1 MLSDGKLFLYKNWR
15 DPPKHVFD
23 LLLCTVC
30 VITDALIPPFL
41 ILTLLHLS
49 TRNPVPVSRLS
60 RIRMCVFTRRGGGE
74 RLHQQLLLLVC
85 TPSARHTNMH
95 AHMLTHSCMSGA
107 GGAQRT

>member
-30 VITDALIPPFL
+30 VTLVPPFL

-49 TRNPVPVSRLS
+49 TRNPVPV
-60 RIRMCVFTRRGGGE
+60 
-74 RLHQQLLLLVC
+74 
-85 TPSARHTNMH
+85 
-95 AHMLTHSCMSGA
+95 
-107 GGAQRT
+107 